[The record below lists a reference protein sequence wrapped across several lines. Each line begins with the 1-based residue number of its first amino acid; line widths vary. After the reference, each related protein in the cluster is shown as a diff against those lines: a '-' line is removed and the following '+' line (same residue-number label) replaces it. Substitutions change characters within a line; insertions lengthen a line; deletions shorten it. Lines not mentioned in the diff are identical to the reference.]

1 MTDVRKDRWRQVR
14 RYFALLKASI
24 GIACCSIL
32 IIAAIVGVIRGYSV
46 QSEILWF
53 LPSILLF
60 WAIFYFP
67 RKESFI
73 QGLKDSFKPSLEN
86 LFYAVFLVYI
96 LIGCL
101 HGRHYFKGYEFYE
114 QGLYCKAAME
124 FEKET
129 QLWYLKLG
137 SNSSEPSAMQKLA
150 ESYCQL
156 EEFDK
161 AECIYKLILSRY
173 QGVDYD
179 MASLSLQRLKDGLQ
193 SIARYKE
200 DKQGL
205 QNDFSKLHDI
215 ANVYESDLNCDKK
228 AVDIYRTITQ
238 MNISAE
244 DKRDAYD
251 AILRLTTIKYNN
263 H

>member
-1 MTDVRKDRWRQVR
+1 MMLGWLVPTV
-14 RYFALLKASI
+14 
-24 GIACCSIL
+24 
-32 IIAAIVGVIRGYSV
+32 IICVS
-46 QSEILWF
+46 LCD
-53 LPSILLF
+53 
-60 WAIFYFP
+60 
-67 RKESFI
+67 RKETFI
-73 QGLKDSFKPSLEN
+73 QGLKDSFKPSLIN
-86 LFYAVFLVYI
+86 IFWAVFLVYI
-96 LIGCL
+96 LIGGL
-101 HGRHYFKGYEFYE
+101 QGGHYIKGCEFYE
-114 QGLYCKAAME
+114 QGLYNKAAAE

-129 QLWYLKLG
+129 QLWYLKLY

-200 DKQGL
+200 ENPGL
-205 QNDFSKLHDI
+205 QNDSVKLYDI
-215 ANVYESDLNCDKK
+215 ANVYESDLNCNRK
-228 AVDIYRTITQ
+228 ALGIHKTITE
-238 MNISAE
+238 MNIPAE
-244 DKRDAYD
+244 DKNRAYE
-251 AILRLTTIKYNN
+251 AIQRLTPAEYDN